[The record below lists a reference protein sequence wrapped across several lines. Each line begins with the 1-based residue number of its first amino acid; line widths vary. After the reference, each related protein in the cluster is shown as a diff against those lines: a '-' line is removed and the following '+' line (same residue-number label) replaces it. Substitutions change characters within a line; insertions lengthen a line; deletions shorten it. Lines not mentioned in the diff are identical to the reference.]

1 MLSAVEIVLVRHGQ
15 PEWVRDG
22 LNVGN
27 PPLTALGHRQAAKM
41 ADALADE
48 DFDEVLVSPLLRARQ
63 TAEPLFGRLGR
74 DEAVAEWLEEIR
86 DPIWHGTPAEKA
98 QEAYDEMRS
107 RPVEE
112 RWHGLD
118 GGESVRAFTDRIRA
132 GAREFLRRRGVER
145 LDGDLPVFRVAEPG
159 RRIALVAHAGTN
171 SVTVSYLLGLQPTP
185 WEWERFVI
193 GHTSI
198 SRLTAFPVGDAHTF
212 GLTRL
217 SDLEHLDGDERTR

>member
-27 PPLTALGHRQAAKM
+27 PPLTELGHRQAEEM
-41 ADALADE
+41 ARVLAEE
-48 DFDEVLVSPLLRARQ
+48 DWDEVLVSPLLRARQ
-63 TAEPLFGRLGR
+63 TAAPLFERLGR
-74 DEAVAEWLEEIR
+74 DETVAGWLEEIR

-98 QEAYDEMRS
+98 QEAYDEMRR

-118 GGESVRAFTDRIRA
+118 GGESVREFTDRIRA
-132 GAREFLRRRGVER
+132 GATGFLRERGVARADEE
-145 LDGDLPVFRVAEPG
+145 LPVWHVEEPG
-159 RRIALVAHAGTN
+159 RRVALIAHAGTN
-171 SVTVSYLLGLQPTP
+171 SVTISRLLGLHPTP

-193 GHTSI
+193 GHSSI
-198 SRLTAFPVGDAHTF
+198 SRLVTFPVGDGHTF
-212 GLTRL
+212 SLTKL
-217 SDLEHLDGDERTR
+217 SDLEHLEPDERTR

>member
-27 PPLTALGHRQAAKM
+27 PPLTELGRRQAQKM
-41 ADALADE
+41 AETLAEE

-74 DEAVAEWLEEIR
+74 EETIAAWLEEIR

-98 QEAYDEMRS
+98 QEAYDEMRR

-118 GGESVRAFTDRIRA
+118 GGESVREFTDRIRA
-132 GAREFLRRRGVER
+132 GARTFLRERGVER

-159 RRIALVAHAGTN
+159 RRIALIAHAGTN

-212 GLTRL
+212 SLTRL
-217 SDLEHLDGDERTR
+217 SDQEHLEAGERTR